1 MEKQKREYDRQ
12 ITEVISDLYANNGK
26 KLRGLCQKE
35 MSKFGGIYQMDYDD
49 FYSKAGYEIT
59 LARDTYDP
67 KKDKSFSEYVTA
79 VIRNAVH
86 KEVTYRNRKK
96 RKTSIEVEETGEN
109 GEKNI
114 KTEYI
119 SNVPLDAP
127 IEEDGDSL
135 TTLCDLLPG
144 AEDVESEIFTFQDE
158 RVEEFMAKLSSTQK
172 QILEMK
178 MDGYSVPEIQEKLGL
193 SDKQYEWQFNDL
205 KKFEN
210 VQALFRNKYY
220 VKVEEDEET
229 MSGLDNQT
237 KENCKSDKITIT
249 SMLKQMNSGMI
260 RFDYELQRGSN
271 QWTTLMKGNL
281 ISDILQ
287 GNRLNPL
294 IFAEQIIN
302 GVSVN
307 WDIDGKQRC
316 TVVHEFVNNNF
327 KISKNVRR
335 GIIHYQTYTKDENG
349 FPIAH
354 NEEFD
359 IRGKKFKD
367 LPEEL
372 KEKFY
377 DYTFNYD
384 QYLNC
389 SEEDIAY
396 HIERYND
403 GKPMNVTQKGLT
415 KLGAEFAGKVIS
427 ISQMHFFKEGNGYK
441 IGEFKNGKINRVIL
455 ESIMAAY
462 YRNDWKKDLGD
473 MCRFLKINATMDDF
487 DNFEDLVTQLDNVA
501 TDDIRE
507 MFDSTDSFLYFG
519 LFAQFQKTGLETQR
533 FVDFMNAFRLKE
545 IDTKEYEDTCV
556 NPKTGKKYGTKDAYI
571 VANKMDALLHMM
583 NMYLHI
589 EDEDQSGVDGEKN
602 DADHDCIE
610 DVESFIAQNVELKK
624 DDVHE
629 DMECYEETLN
639 DLTDKT
645 VRYDSDLLEDE
656 NRPSLLAMVAY
667 SFKNDVDLDS
677 WMEDFA
683 SRTSSYLKNQCKNY
697 AFMVHDL
704 LNYQKQHSQ
713 KVGMA
718 C

>member
-1 MEKQKREYDRQ
+1 MEKQKKEYDRQ

-26 KLRGLCQKE
+26 KLRAMCQKE
-35 MSKFGGIYQMDYDD
+35 MAKFGGIYQMDYDD

-96 RKTSIEVEETGEN
+96 RKASIEVEEMDEN

-220 VKVEEDEET
+220 VIVEEDEET

-302 GVSVN
+302 GVPVN

-327 KISKNVRR
+327 KVSKNVRR

-349 FPIAH
+349 YPVAH

-367 LPEEL
+367 LPEAL

-441 IGEFKNGKINRVIL
+441 IGEFKNGKRI
-455 ESIMAAY
+455 
-462 YRNDWKKDLGD
+462 W
-473 MCRFLKINATMDDF
+473 
-487 DNFEDLVTQLDNVA
+487 
-501 TDDIRE
+501 
-507 MFDSTDSFLYFG
+507 
-519 LFAQFQKTGLETQR
+519 
-533 FVDFMNAFRLKE
+533 E
-545 IDTKEYEDTCV
+545 ICV
-556 NPKTGKKYGTKDAYI
+556 G
-571 VANKMDALLHMM
+571 
-583 NMYLHI
+583 
-589 EDEDQSGVDGEKN
+589 S
-602 DADHDCIE
+602 
-610 DVESFIAQNVELKK
+610 
-624 DDVHE
+624 
-629 DMECYEETLN
+629 
-639 DLTDKT
+639 
-645 VRYDSDLLEDE
+645 
-656 NRPSLLAMVAY
+656 
-667 SFKNDVDLDS
+667 
-677 WMEDFA
+677 
-683 SRTSSYLKNQCKNY
+683 
-697 AFMVHDL
+697 
-704 LNYQKQHSQ
+704 
-713 KVGMA
+713 
-718 C
+718 